1 MRTCNCYV
9 LTSIYQEKL
18 NSFSK
23 ILKWLVI
30 RGISMIFIF
39 LLIRVMK
46 SLIIFTF
53 LLSIWNTFRV
63 SQYKNHYLAPTQL
76 HCWKVD
82 YFEAV
87 WDIIW
92 AHFGFGS
99 KDNIAYC
106 PVPYI
111 YWIGGLIKNC
121 HNITMN
127 LIIWCIDFFKES
139 TFKLSVWVL
148 ATDTETNL
156 KKEWLFLVYLPISR
170 LTDIVTDHCLVFPFP
185 NFSTSYAKEGA
196 TYNWLL
202 WVWWLKITHKQHIC
216 WSHLLKLPLSYLCND
231 RWLFI
236 PSHC

>member
-111 YWIGGLIKNC
+111 YI
-121 HNITMN
+121 MN
-127 LIIWCIDFFKES
+127 QRTYKELSQYNYEFDYLVHRFF
-139 TFKLSVWVL
+139 
-148 ATDTETNL
+148 
-156 KKEWLFLVYLPISR
+156 
-170 LTDIVTDHCLVFPFP
+170 
-185 NFSTSYAKEGA
+185 
-196 TYNWLL
+196 
-202 WVWWLKITHKQHIC
+202 
-216 WSHLLKLPLSYLCND
+216 
-231 RWLFI
+231 
-236 PSHC
+236 